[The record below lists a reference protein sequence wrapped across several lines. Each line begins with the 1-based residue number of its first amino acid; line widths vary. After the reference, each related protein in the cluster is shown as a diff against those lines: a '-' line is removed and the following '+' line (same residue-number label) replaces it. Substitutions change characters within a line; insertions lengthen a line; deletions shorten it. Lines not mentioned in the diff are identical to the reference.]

1 MCLSPVERPLVG
13 GCGSGEK
20 EREEQTGRLAAKIGP
35 KADSG
40 LRYGPPGLSV
50 KILRVLSFLL
60 HHQSFLLS
68 AARALS
74 TS

>member
-1 MCLSPVERPLVG
+1 MGDEGV
-13 GCGSGEK
+13 GEK
-20 EREEQTGRLAAKIGP
+20 EREEQPGRLAAKIGP

-50 KILRVLSFLL
+50 KILPVLGFLL
-60 HHQSFLLS
+60 HCQSFLLS
-68 AARALS
+68 AASALS